1 MPKASSPRARREV
14 SAGGVAFRLTREG
27 PRFLLIRA
35 GGRWSFPK
43 GNVEKEETP
52 ERAALREIAEET
64 GLRLEDLHLRS
75 SLPLTE
81 YVFRWEGRLVF
92 KTVHNFLV
100 EARGDGRLTPQAS
113 EVEEASW
120 FSAEE
125 ARRSLSFKN
134 NLPTLEAAIAAVASL
149 EVRP

>member
-1 MPKASSPRARREV
+1 MPQPSSGRARREV
-14 SAGGVAFRLTREG
+14 SAGGVVFRLTPQG

-43 GNVEKEETP
+43 GNVEEKETP
-52 ERAALREIAEET
+52 EGAALREIAEET
-64 GLRLEDLHLRS
+64 GLSPDQLRLRS
-75 SLPLTE
+75 RLPPTE

-100 EARGDGRLTPQAS
+100 EARGEGRLTPQAT
-113 EVEEASW
+113 EVEDASW
-120 FSAEE
+120 LSAEE

-134 NLPTLEAAIAAVASL
+134 NLPTLDAAIAAVAAL
-149 EVRP
+149 EVRS